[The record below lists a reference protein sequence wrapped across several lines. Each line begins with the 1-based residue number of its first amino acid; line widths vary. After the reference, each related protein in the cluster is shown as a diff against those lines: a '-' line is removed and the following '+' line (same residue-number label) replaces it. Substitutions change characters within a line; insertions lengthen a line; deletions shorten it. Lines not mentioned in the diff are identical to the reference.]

1 MNLFKVELA
10 IITFL
15 STSFGSVLSVVNYC
29 LKSCGWVGSIILI
42 WASGKTGCVLQS
54 GVALLF
60 RIFVVTRK
68 PIFDGLD
75 PLFATFLLHIKVK
88 QNFTMGEPQLANFGI
103 NFASTRNQQGSSFML
118 TRHLCKWNHFSQ
130 WSKNTKVWT
139 ERWRSKIHS
148 AFERGAHS
156 DIKTQNIFSICRG
169 KILTIFKE
177 NLGRVTPCPSTWHK
191 YQNVI
196 EKFWKVNPFYGTLN
210 KRMIS
215 VL

>member
-1 MNLFKVELA
+1 MEFDLFYPYIFLEL
-10 IITFL
+10 L
-15 STSFGSVLSVVNYC
+15 SL
-29 LKSCGWVGSIILI
+29 
-42 WASGKTGCVLQS
+42 
-54 GVALLF
+54 
-60 RIFVVTRK
+60 
-68 PIFDGLD
+68 
-75 PLFATFLLHIKVK
+75 
-88 QNFTMGEPQLANFGI
+88 FGI
-103 NFASTRNQQGSSFML
+103 LCRKWEYFESFLYIIPFIMHALFVCKCGTRISMVVFFPACILQK
-118 TRHLCKWNHFSQ
+118 RRYAHLKATVFNAQAYQHFYKRPTDDEGIVQSPQ